1 MSYTDP
7 ACAGAVTCAT
17 PPTLTLLRRYIP
29 GLGVDRRAAMIEVGT
44 GGASDEIFVYHEN
57 RLGHVIAMADSTGAL
72 TDKYVYTPFGV
83 QAPLATSGNPFGGDL
98 IHWIKS

>member
-1 MSYTDP
+1 MVYRQ
-7 ACAGAVTCAT
+7 AGHFRLIAV
-17 PPTLTLLRRYIP
+17 
-29 GLGVDRRAAMIEVGT
+29 
-44 GGASDEIFVYHEN
+44 
-57 RLGHVIAMADSTGAL
+57 ADSTGAL